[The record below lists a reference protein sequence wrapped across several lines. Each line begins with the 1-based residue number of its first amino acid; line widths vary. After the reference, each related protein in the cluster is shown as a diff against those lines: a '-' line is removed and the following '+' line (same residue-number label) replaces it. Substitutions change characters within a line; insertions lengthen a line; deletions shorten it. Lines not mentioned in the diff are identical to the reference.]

1 MDLKVEL
8 LQQISFLL
16 NLKKKK
22 SSKKKG
28 SKKRSGKKK
37 SSKKRTVT
45 RVVNRPRTQVVNRPR
60 TQVVNRP
67 VFYNTYDPLTD
78 YLSAA
83 RLGSSFN
90 NLTNISS
97 APTGN
102 RDYLTQN
109 YQDSL
114 TSSRDAASRSAVEN
128 MSNRNVYDNPIVP
141 GAPTYSSGIGADFS
155 FDTTVE
161 TNYQAMGINTRGE
174 RLDAELEGQV
184 ISRQRAEQ
192 ATAHS
197 AQLDGAVYGPA
208 FLQPDFGG
216 QDMIGNPSL
225 DDMFHQEEIMMN
237 GGGLGAAA
245 AHRAAVR
252 KVKDD
257 RERRK
262 REQQRKVQK
271 KTTSIIP
278 YSQPIPQPPQPEPY
292 GRSRPSRRR
301 PAAQPVSMVGGF
313 DF

>member
-1 MDLKVEL
+1 MNPKKSLSKKTT
-8 LQQISFLL
+8 F
-16 NLKKKK
+16 NKNMTGGKKKRSK
-22 SSKKKG
+22 KKGSKKKG

-37 SSKKRTVT
+37 SGKKKSSKKRSVT
-45 RVVNRPRTQVVNRPR
+45 R
-60 TQVVNRP
+60 VVNRP

-90 NLTNISS
+90 NISS
-97 APTGN
+97 
-102 RDYLTQN
+102 LQQQN
-109 YQDSL
+109 QALQQQIQTRNSYDS
-114 TSSRDAASRSAVEN
+114 RAALAAQTNAAEGFN
-128 MSNRNVYDNPIVP
+128 P
-141 GAPTYSSGIGADFS
+141 GASLS
-155 FDTTVE
+155 
-161 TNYQAMGINTRGE
+161 INDPALN
-174 RLDAELEGQV
+174 LDADGHSHHFPGTAAAPATRIPHRSYLPD
-184 ISRQRAEQ
+184 SRAPEPP
-192 ATAHS
+192 T
-197 AQLDGAVYGPA
+197 DGSVLPGAYGPG

-245 AHRAAVR
+245 AHRAAAVR
-252 KVKDD
+252 KVKAD

-271 KTTSIIP
+271 KTTSPSRNTSSIIP
-278 YSQPIPQPPQPEPY
+278 YPQPIPQPPQPEPY